1 VQPGDRIIVSGS
13 VGDHGTAVLLAR
25 EEYGLR
31 GDLKSDSASVLPITE
46 VLLKRPGLRFM
57 RDPTRGG
64 LATVA
69 LDLARETGLGIALN
83 EEAIPLSEP
92 VCAVCELLGYDPLY
106 LACEGRVVAVIAAD
120 QADDAVSELRLS
132 GVAPDAAVIGT
143 VGDAPG
149 PVMLTTGLGGQRLID
164 ELEDDPLPRIC

>member
-1 VQPGDRIIVSGS
+1 M
-13 VGDHGTAVLLAR
+13 
-25 EEYGLR
+25 
-31 GDLKSDSASVLPITE
+31 LPITE
-46 VLLKRPGLRFM
+46 MLLKRPGLRFM

-69 LDLARETGLGIALN
+69 LDLARETGLSIALA
-83 EEAIPLSEP
+83 EEAIPLSEQ
-92 VCAVCELLGYDPLY
+92 VSAVCELLGYDPLY

-120 QADDAVSELRLS
+120 QADDAVAELRLS